1 MDPERNLVGHKM
13 TPQPFDMEAA
23 QRARMIELN
32 QIPADGRA
40 AAEALYGEVWDQA
53 DLRRDF
59 EVLAFQAPWV
69 VVKRRADGVVGS
81 LEFQHTP
88 RYYFGFREDKGQ
100 DSERND
106 R

>member
-1 MDPERNLVGHKM
+1 M
-13 TPQPFDMEAA
+13 TPQFDMEAA

-32 QIPADGRA
+32 QIPADGRG
-40 AAEALYGEVWDQA
+40 AAEALYGEVWNPE
-53 DLRRDF
+53 DLRRDY

-81 LEFQHTP
+81 LEFQHAP

-100 DSERND
+100 DR
-106 R
+106 